1 VRKRPLLAIV
11 LLIACALSAC
21 GTPAVEPD
29 PDPGSDK
36 PEVYGTL
43 YNYVGTVSTLN
54 PFESSETAG
63 TTIIEACTIGL
74 YEYFPNKTGD
84 GFVFEG
90 QLAIGDPVAKNDEG
104 TLWEIKIHDNA
115 KWENG
120 DPITVD
126 DVIYSLKQVM
136 DPLLLTRRASQVASE
151 YITIKGAVDYCQQG
165 NSNSVPWE
173 TVGLKKIDDY
183 TLQVET
189 ESFAT
194 VNDVKTQFSTKYTH
208 LVHEPTWEACFSAD
222 RTSNT
227 YGTITGGWMSCG
239 PFILTDWTEG
249 SQFVLE
255 RNPDYIRA
263 DDISLEKMV
272 FYVITDS
279 NTALEMFLA
288 GNIDTVSLGAAA
300 IEQYEDDPRLHPS
313 RPGSVTS
320 ICVNIGN
327 TKNNNALGNKN
338 FRKALFYA
346 TDREAIAKLVKGVPA
361 TWIVASAI
369 ISSVDTGVFFRDL
382 PEAQA
387 YLPPNNGYDPDLAR
401 QYFQTALDEL
411 GIDKAEVTMIYSESS
426 STTKAVSE
434 FLHKTWPEVLG
445 PQFEF
450 KIEGVASSL
459 ASSLRKSWTAENP
472 NTYELAWGGWSVSLT
487 DVANG
492 FKVYTGWFNN
502 KNEPHYNDWYDDL
515 WEKANQSERG
525 KTDNDYRLDL
535 CFEMEEYLIDEALT
549 IPIYET
555 PGRRLINDRIKL
567 PLDDYKPAFGWGW
580 MYAKVVD

>member
-1 VRKRPLLAIV
+1 MSKRPLVLVV

-29 PDPGSDK
+29 PNGSQK

-54 PFESSETAG
+54 PFQSSETAG
-63 TTIIEACTIGL
+63 TTIMDLCSLGL
-74 YEYFPNKTGD
+74 YEYFPNDTGD

-90 QLAIGDPVAKNDEG
+90 QLAIGDPVAKNDES

-151 YITIKGAVDYCQQG
+151 YITIKGAVDYYQQG
-165 NSNSVPWE
+165 DSNTVPWDS
-173 TVGLKKIDDY
+173 VGLKKIDDY

-189 ESFAT
+189 EAFAT
-194 VNDVKTQFSTKYTH
+194 PNDVKTQFSTKYTH
-208 LVHEPTWEACFSAD
+208 LVHEPTWEAGFSED
-222 RTSNT
+222 RTTNT

-239 PFILTDWTEG
+239 AFILTDWTEG
-249 SQFVLE
+249 SQFLFE
-255 RNPDYIRA
+255 RNPDYVRA
-263 DDISLEKMV
+263 DEISLEKIV
-272 FYVITDS
+272 YYVITDS

-300 IEQYEDDPRLHPS
+300 IEQYEDDPRLKPS
-313 RPGSVTS
+313 RPESVTS
-320 ICVNIGN
+320 ICINIGN

-346 TDREAIAKLVKGVPA
+346 TDREAIAKLVQGEPA

-382 PEAQA
+382 PETQA
-387 YLPPNNGYDPDLAR
+387 YLPSNSGYDPELAR
-401 QYFQTALDEL
+401 EYFQAALDEL
-411 GIDKAEVTMIYSESS
+411 GIDKAEVTMIYSE
-426 STTKAVSE
+426 TATNTKAVSE
-434 FLHKTWPEVLG
+434 FLHKSWPEVLG
-445 PQFEF
+445 SQFEF
-450 KIEGVASSL
+450 KIEGMASSL

-472 NTYELAWGGWSVSLT
+472 DTYELAWGGWSVSLT

-492 FKVYTGWFNN
+492 FKVYTSWFNN
-502 KNEPHYNDWYDDL
+502 KNEPHYNEEYDDL

-535 CFEMEEYLIDEALT
+535 CFEMEEYLIDEVLT

-555 PGRRLINDRIKL
+555 PGRRLISDRIQL
-567 PLDDYKPAFGWGW
+567 PLDGYKPAFGWGW
-580 MYAKVVD
+580 MYAKIAD